1 MAAQYLVLPREKE
14 DAFPLYFEEMMTG
27 EDIETQNYLILTVE
41 IFQVIML
48 LLTIV
53 ICGQECWLL
62 TFSLL
67 TLK

>member
-27 EDIETQNYLILTVE
+27 DDIETQKYLTLTVE

-53 ICGQECWLL
+53 ICGLECWQQ